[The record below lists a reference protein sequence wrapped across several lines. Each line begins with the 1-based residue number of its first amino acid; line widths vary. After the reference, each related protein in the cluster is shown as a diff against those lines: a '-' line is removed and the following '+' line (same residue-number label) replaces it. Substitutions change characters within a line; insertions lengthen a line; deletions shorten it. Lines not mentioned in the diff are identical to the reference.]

1 MSKLLIKG
9 LKGLPRAIINAPGM
23 LLRSTYYAFLRMV
36 LRAIEA
42 VADMMGMEK
51 LCMWAWRKGRFYR
64 KEKSGEVITA
74 IENVLQAATSSLNL
88 SE

>member
-1 MSKLLIKG
+1 MSKLLIQG

-23 LLRSTYYAFLRMV
+23 LLRSTCYVVLRMV
-36 LRAIEA
+36 LRIIET
-42 VADMMGMEK
+42 VADLLGMEK

-74 IENVLQAATSSLNL
+74 IENVLQAATCSLNL